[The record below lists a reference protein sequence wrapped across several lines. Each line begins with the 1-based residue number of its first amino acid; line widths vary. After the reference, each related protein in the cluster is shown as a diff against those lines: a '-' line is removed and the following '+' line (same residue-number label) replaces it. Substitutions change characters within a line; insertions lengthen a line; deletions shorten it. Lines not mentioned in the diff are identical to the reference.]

1 VSKPRFLSS
10 RVLICL
16 AALLLLLILGGC
28 SSGVSDGGELGGGGS
43 IGGGG
48 GGGGNNNNPDPPT
61 NPGDPIPV
69 LGTSATLNWSPA
81 SGPVFGYQVETSRN
95 GGSFGE
101 GSLIAGPSVT
111 LTGAAGDVVRVR
123 VAAFDSERNLG
134 PMSAPSDPFV
144 FLGNTTTPSGGG
156 ESSGAGSGSGS
167 GSGGSGPVA
176 GGSEGSGSTEE
187 PPATPGEAP
196 ADPDAGSPFALA
208 GDDLVWQSQD
218 GAHVRVTSADLTRAR
233 LYSLPEGDHR
243 LVAVAD
249 FDGDGAADLL
259 FASQGE
265 LALAHGSAL
274 AAGPG
279 ALALETWA
287 QLPSGAEFAASG
299 DFDGD
304 GAADAVVVQGLD
316 ASLWLAAGDVLALP
330 AAWYEAR
337 VVGAG
342 DADADGSADLL
353 WRGGDGNLVLWR
365 IAGGALASES
375 PVTLPEGA
383 AFVTFA
389 DLDGNGSAEVASQSA
404 PDALGVSQAVAPFSG
419 WAEAAP
425 SGAALAGCGDYDG
438 DGTRDRLWTDAAGLR
453 VVTASG
459 EHAVPQDELGDWRL
473 FAACK

>member
-1 VSKPRFLSS
+1 MSKPRFQHS

-16 AALLLLLILGGC
+16 AALVLLLILGGC
-28 SSGVSDGGELGGGGS
+28 SSGVSDGGELGGGGG

-48 GGGGNNNNPDPPT
+48 GGGGGSNNPPQEP
-61 NPGDPIPV
+61 DPIPV
-69 LGTSATLNWSPA
+69 LGTSATLTWSAA
-81 SGPVFGYQVETSRN
+81 SGPVFGYKVQVSRN
-95 GGSFGE
+95 GGGYSE
-101 GSLIAGPSVT
+101 DDQIAGST
-111 LTGAAGDVVRVR
+111 FSITGAAGDVFQVR
-123 VAAFDSERNLG
+123 VAAMDSDGNLG
-134 PMSAPSDPFV
+134 PMSSPSDKFV

-156 ESSGAGSGSGS
+156 ESSGEGSGSG
-167 GSGGSGPVA
+167 GGSGPVA
-176 GGSEGSGSTEE
+176 GGEDSSGSTEE
-187 PPATPGEAP
+187 PPATPGETP

-218 GAHVRVTSADLTRAR
+218 GALVRVTSADLTRAR

-265 LALAHGSAL
+265 LALAHGTAL

-304 GAADAVVVQGLD
+304 GAADAVVVQGLE

-330 AAWYEAR
+330 PAWYEAR
-337 VVGAG
+337 VAGAG
-342 DADADGSADLL
+342 DADADGNADLL

-365 IAGGALASES
+365 IAAGALASES

-389 DLDGNGSAEVASQSA
+389 DLDGNGSAEVASQGA

-425 SGAALAGCGDYDG
+425 SGASLAGCGDYDG

-459 EHAVPQDELGDWRL
+459 EHAVPQNELGDWRL
-473 FAACK
+473 IQTCK